1 MSLLTHNISTRE
13 KGEYNM
19 IKISTSSIN
28 MSTDFLLIATDEEV
42 AEIRRIC
49 AHVFER
55 MHNKEVSKN
64 NLHIPQRTL

>member
-1 MSLLTHNISTRE
+1 
-13 KGEYNM
+13 M